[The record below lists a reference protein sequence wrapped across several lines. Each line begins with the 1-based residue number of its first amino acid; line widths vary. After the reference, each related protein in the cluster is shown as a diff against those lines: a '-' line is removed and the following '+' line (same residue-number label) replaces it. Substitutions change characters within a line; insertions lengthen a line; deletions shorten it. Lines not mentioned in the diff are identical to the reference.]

1 MEVVNNVQ
9 YINVYY
15 VRKIYDS
22 NTYLWSSSSS
32 IRRPQNIIE
41 VYLTESE
48 AVQRTE
54 VLANQQNDYP
64 YLSKISTS
72 KQLAITT
79 DNGKTV
85 TILDMLNTLK
95 ISQL

>member
-1 MEVVNNVQ
+1 MEIVSNVQ

-15 VRKIYDS
+15 VRKIYEY
-22 NTYLWSSSSS
+22 NTYLYTSS
-32 IRRPQNIIE
+32 IQRPQNILE

-48 AVQRTE
+48 AVQRAE

-64 YLSKISTS
+64 YLSKITTS

-85 TILDMLNTLK
+85 TILDMLNTLTV
-95 ISQL
+95 SHW

>member
-1 MEVVNNVQ
+1 MEIVCNVQ

-15 VRKIYDS
+15 VRKIYQSDKYVWTPKEIPK
-22 NTYLWSSSSS
+22 NTL
-32 IRRPQNIIE
+32 E

-48 AVQRTE
+48 AVQRAE
-54 VLANQQNDYP
+54 ILANQQNNYP
-64 YLSKISTS
+64 YLSKVTTS

-85 TILDMLNTLK
+85 TILDMLNSFK
-95 ISQL
+95 VSQL

>member
-1 MEVVNNVQ
+1 MEIVSNVQ

-15 VRKIYDS
+15 VRKIYEY
-22 NTYLWSSSSS
+22 NTYLLSSSSS
-32 IRRPQNIIE
+32 QRPQNIIE

-48 AVQRTE
+48 AVQRAE

-64 YLSKISTS
+64 YLSKISTT
-72 KQLAITT
+72 KHLAITT

-95 ISQL
+95 VSQL